1 VRVVERESDWRRDR
15 REEDTM
21 SDVPFY
27 RTQMGH
33 RYYEHTLPELVRQLA
48 RVGDLLERI
57 ATARGVADAPPREKM
72 PDSSAPR

>member
-1 VRVVERESDWRRDR
+1 
-15 REEDTM
+15 M

-48 RVGDLLERI
+48 RVADVLER
-57 ATARGVADAPPREKM
+57 TAARREAEEPADASQAPERLRE
-72 PDSSAPR
+72 R